1 MFTVY
6 PFSISFQDCLDP
18 LEVKFTR
25 LTKVEARVMEQL
37 VISAYTIQY
46 LDNARREIAVG
57 NVRGFVGKMNNII
70 NIFGGAT
77 ESELLNLMGR

>member
-1 MFTVY
+1 M
-6 PFSISFQDCLDP
+6 DP
-18 LEVKFTR
+18 LEVKVTG
-25 LTKVEARVMEQL
+25 LTKTEARIVEQI
-37 VISAYTIQY
+37 VISAYTIQN

-57 NVRGFVGKMNNII
+57 NVKGFTRKMDNII